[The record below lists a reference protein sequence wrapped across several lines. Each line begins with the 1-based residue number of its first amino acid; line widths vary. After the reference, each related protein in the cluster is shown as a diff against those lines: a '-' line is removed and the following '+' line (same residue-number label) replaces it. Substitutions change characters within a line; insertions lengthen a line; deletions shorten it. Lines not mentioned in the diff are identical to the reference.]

1 MTRAP
6 PTGGRWRAAP
16 RCGAREAAPLR
27 WSSMS
32 ADTEAASTDIEVIEN
47 VYAAMAAADFARLFE
62 LVDEACVIRQDARL
76 PWGGEYVGHDGLA
89 TFGMRLQGAIASKV
103 TTTALF
109 AADGD
114 VIQVGRTAGTTV
126 ATGTPFDIAEVHR
139 WTVRDGRVV
148 AAHFSI
154 DTPAMLAALSETG
167 AERP

>member
-1 MTRAP
+1 
-6 PTGGRWRAAP
+6 
-16 RCGAREAAPLR
+16 
-27 WSSMS
+27 MS